1 MGSPPSPAFPLS
13 LCPCLTLALFP
24 AGSSRAD
31 LSPQEAYKLIYH
43 TYLKEG
49 FWSLWRGNSATM
61 VRVIPYAAIQFC
73 AHEEYKQIL
82 GNYYGFQG
90 K

>member
-1 MGSPPSPAFPLS
+1 MERLSPGVTFLPPGVFWAPSHHHLPVCPL
-13 LCPCLTLALFP
+13 LPCL
-24 AGSSRAD
+24 
-31 LSPQEAYKLIYH
+31 QEAYRLIYH
-43 TYLKEG
+43 TYLNEG

-73 AHEEYKQIL
+73 AHEEYKQLL
-82 GNYYGFQG
+82 GSYYGFQG